1 MKKFLLSLI
10 CLISVIAI
18 NAETLTLVV
27 GEDITAT
34 SGTFLNGAVSLSSAK
49 NSASSAPAYNSNYK
63 QLRLYYHNSGNGCSA
78 TFNSDGSINFTG
90 ITITAVKSYAPK
102 VMFNIDNGSDVEGSW
117 DDPNADNPIM
127 SLTDINAKEITFR
140 NANTAS
146 NIQLRIVEIE
156 LTYEEAEVTK
166 VATPV
171 ITPNGGEIVANT
183 EVSISCTTEGASIYY
198 TLDGTEPSAEN
209 GTLYEAPFTL
219 AEEATVKA
227 VAVADGLENSEIAEA
242 VFTAPAAN
250 IAEFIEKSPSKATSI
265 SGTVTVVGQAG
276 SYLFL
281 QDETAKIVAFGTLD
295 NTYSNGD
302 QLTGVKGTYELYNGL
317 PELKVV
323 ASSFG
328 TATEGTPIEP
338 ETITLSELKSTE
350 LLTYVK
356 VEGVTIPEGSSKSYT
371 IEDASG
377 TATMYN
383 SASITITSGEN
394 LTVYGFVS
402 CYNTTIQLLPIEIIS
417 ASGLEIVET
426 PVISP
431 NGGAIYAETEISIAC
446 ATEGASIYYTLDGTE
461 PSAENG
467 TLYEAPFTLAEE
479 ATVKAIAVAEG
490 MENSSVA
497 EAAFTLLSGTVASV
511 TFDFTDPSSLNP
523 VQEEPAFGQSASIS
537 VNDVVFTSGSVSL
550 SFDKGSA
557 TTDCR
562 IWAGNSAYDLRT
574 YKNSTMTI
582 SVTGADITNI
592 VFTGSK
598 IGANYVSANVGTF
611 SGKTWSGS
619 SQSVVF
625 TTNVNAT
632 INTITVTYDTAT
644 AIEEVGVDANA
655 PVEYYNLQ
663 GVKVARPENGIFIKK
678 QGSKTTKVVL

>member
-18 NAETLTLVV
+18 NAET
-27 GEDITAT
+27 TAT
-34 SGTFLNGAVSLSSAK
+34 VTFKDKGYANAQEVQSVAVDNYINITFDKGS
-49 NSASSAPAYNSNYK
+49 NSNSPK
-63 QLRLYYHNSGNGCSA
+63 YYNTGTAMRVYGGATMTIAGVDNSV
-78 TFNSDGSINFTG
+78 TINSVYLTVGSSNKLHTSSTVSVGKINN
-90 ITITAVKSYAPK
+90 ITDY
-102 VMFNIDNGSDVEGSW
+102 
-117 DDPNADNPIM
+117 NPFI
-127 SLTDINAKEITFR
+127 SDINANSVTL
-140 NANTAS
+140 TQGGS
-146 NIQLRIVEIE
+146 SGHVRIEKVEIVYT
-156 LTYEEAEVTK
+156 LG
-166 VATPV
+166 VATQVAAPV
-171 ITPNGGEIVANT
+171 ITPNGGEITTTT
-183 EVSISCTTEGASIYY
+183 EVSISCSTDGASIYY
-198 TLDGTEPSAEN
+198 TLDGTEPSTESI
-209 GTLYEAPFTL
+209 LYEAPFTL
-219 AEEATVKA
+219 AKEATVKA

-242 VFTAPAAN
+242 VFTTPAAN
-250 IAEFIEKSPSKATSI
+250 IAEFIENAKTYASAI
-265 SGTVTVVGQAG
+265 SGAVTVVGQAG

-281 QDETAKIVAFGTLD
+281 QDETAKIVAFGSLD
-295 NTYSNGD
+295 KTYSNGD
-302 QLTGVKGTYELYNGL
+302 QLTGVKGTYNLYNGL
-317 PELKVV
+317 PEMNVV

-328 TATEGTPIEP
+328 TATAGTPIEP
-338 ETITLSELKSTE
+338 ETITLSELKNTE

-383 SASITITSGEN
+383 SAGITITSGEN

-402 CYNTTIQLLPIEIIS
+402 CYNTTIQLLPIEITS
-417 ASGLEIVET
+417 ASGLDVVEA

-446 ATEGASIYYTLDGTE
+446 ATEGASIYYTIDGSE

-467 TLYEAPFTLAEE
+467 TLYEAPFTLAED

-511 TFDFTDPSSLNP
+511 TFDFTDPSSLTP

-537 VNDVVFTSGSVSL
+537 VNDVVFTAGSVSL

-562 IWAGNSAYDLRT
+562 IWAGSSAYDLRT

-582 SVTGADITNI
+582 AVTGADITNI
-592 VFTGSK
+592 VFTGNK
-598 IGANYVSANVGTF
+598 IDNTYVTANTGTI

-625 TTNVNAT
+625 TTNVNT
-632 INTITVTYDTAT
+632 NINTITVTYDTAT

-655 PVEYYNLQ
+655 PVEYYTLQ